1 MHTMTRL
8 LAIFFSIMTLLGCN
22 ETIENAK
29 VKQHGFIYCGLG
41 SPSTFNPQLSHGGLI
56 VDTIGPQIFD
66 RLLEF
71 DPLLHVPRPS
81 LVRRWSVNKEGTTFR
96 FTLRPDIEFQ
106 TTSWFAP
113 TRTLNAED
121 VAFSFQ
127 RLIDPAHPFHQV
139 SGGYYPW
146 FTGINFFNL
155 VKSVTAT
162 SEMDVEFQLYHPDI
176 TFLSTLA
183 TGFSVIHSAEY
194 AQQLLTN
201 NTPEQMDSFPVGTG
215 AFYLDEYQPDDLIRL
230 KKHAKYW
237 RGEPKMD
244 QVIFD
249 ISARGTGSLA
259 KLLRNECDVL
269 SSPAAS
275 QIPALT
281 QADNIQLH
289 IQTAMNLS
297 YLAVN
302 HANPA
307 LADLR
312 VRKAINFAINR
323 DNILHTVYYKTG
335 VEAKTVLPPTS
346 WAYNKESIQIEFN
359 QRRAKQLLDDAGY
372 QNGISLSLWVPST
385 SKPYNPSPRKT
396 AELIQSD
403 LAKVGIE
410 IQLVTAETYARSDPN
425 HTKAIDLFLTGW
437 VANTGD
443 PDSFLRPI
451 LSCDAKQAALNSA
464 MWCNP
469 EFDDLL
475 NLAREANNM
484 RHRKNIYIEAQK
496 LLNDIMPIVPIAHS
510 AQYQANDHSLQG
522 FTISPFGANSFYQV
536 SRIE

>member
-1 MHTMTRL
+1 MTRL
-8 LAIFFSIMTLLGCN
+8 LAIFFSILTLFGCN
-22 ETIENAK
+22 DTVENAQ

-41 SPSTFNPQLSHGGLI
+41 SPTSFNPQLSQGGLI

-71 DPLLHVPRPS
+71 DPLVHVPRPS
-81 LVRRWSVNKEGTTFR
+81 LVRRWSVDKEGTTFT
-96 FTLRPDIEFQ
+96 FTLRPNIAFQ
-106 TTSWFAP
+106 TTEWFTP
-113 TRTLNAED
+113 TRTLNADD

-127 RLIDPAHPFHQV
+127 RLIDPNHPYHQV
-139 SGGYYPW
+139 NNGYYPW

-155 VKSVTAT
+155 VKSVTAI
-162 SEMDVEFQLYHPDI
+162 SEMEVEFKLYHSDI
-176 TFLSTLA
+176 TFLSSLA

-194 AQQLLTN
+194 GQQLLDN
-201 NTPEQMDSFPVGTG
+201 NTPELIDSQPVGTG
-215 AFYLDEYQPDDLIRL
+215 AFYLDDYQPDDLIRL
-230 KKHAKYW
+230 KKHTAYW
-237 RGEPKMD
+237 KGEPKMD
-244 QVIFD
+244 QVVFD

-259 KLLRNECDVL
+259 KLLRDECDVM

-281 QADNIQLH
+281 QAKHITLH
-289 IQTAMNLS
+289 VQTAMNIS
-297 YLAVN
+297 YIAVN
-302 HANPA
+302 HSNPS

-312 VRKAINFAINR
+312 VRQAINFAIDRN
-323 DNILHTVYYKTG
+323 NILHTVYYKTG
-335 VEAKTVLPPTS
+335 VEAKTILPPTS
-346 WAYNKESIQIEFN
+346 WAYSEESIQIAFN
-359 QRRAKQLLDDAGY
+359 RQQAQSLLNDAGY
-372 QNGISLSLWVPST
+372 QDGLSLTLWVPSI

-403 LAKVGIE
+403 LAKIGIKV
-410 IQLVTAETYARSDPN
+410 QLVTAETYARLGVQQ
-425 HTKAIDLFLTGW
+425 TKAIDLFLTGW

-469 EFDDLL
+469 EFDKLL
-475 NLAREANNM
+475 DLAREANNM
-484 RHRKNIYIEAQK
+484 RNRKEIYTEAQQ

-522 FTISPFGANSFYQV
+522 FTISPFGSNSFYQV
-536 SRIE
+536 SRTE